1 MNDEHCILYAD
12 TNGRVLYTV
21 TCIIN
26 NRVSRL
32 ISLCTDWS
40 EVVNSVN
47 DIRAGM
53 IMIYGTENI
62 SFFLLKGNRII
73 ARLV

>member
-1 MNDEHCILYAD
+1 MNNGHCILYAD
-12 TNGRVLYTV
+12 TNGKVLYTV

-26 NRVSRL
+26 NKVSRL

-40 EVVNSVN
+40 EIVNGVN

-53 IMIYGTENI
+53 ISFYDTENI
-62 SFFLLKGNRII
+62 SFFLFNGDRMI

>member
-26 NRVSRL
+26 NKVSRL

-40 EVVNSVN
+40 EIVNSVN
-47 DIRAGM
+47 DIRAGL

-62 SFFLLKGNRII
+62 SFFLLNGNKVI

>member
-21 TCIIN
+21 TCIIDN
-26 NRVSRL
+26 KVSRL

-40 EVVNSVN
+40 EIVNSVN

-53 IMIYGTENI
+53 ISFYDTENI
-62 SFFLLKGNRII
+62 SFFLFNGDRMI

>member
-1 MNDEHCILYAD
+1 MNNEHCILYAD
-12 TNGRVLYTV
+12 TNGKVLYTV
-21 TCIIN
+21 TCMLDN
-26 NRVSRL
+26 KVSRL

-40 EVVNSVN
+40 EIVNSVN

-53 IMIYGTENI
+53 ISFYDTENI
-62 SFFLLKGNRII
+62 SFFLFNGDRMI

>member
-12 TNGRVLYTV
+12 TNGKVLYTV
-21 TCIIN
+21 TCIMDN
-26 NRVSRL
+26 KVSRL

-47 DIRAGM
+47 DIRAGL

-62 SFFLLKGNRII
+62 SFFLLKGDRMV

>member
-12 TNGRVLYTV
+12 TNGKVLYTV
-21 TCIIN
+21 TCIIDN
-26 NRVSRL
+26 KVSRL
-32 ISLCTDWS
+32 ISLCADWS

-53 IMIYGTENI
+53 ISFYGTENI

>member
-1 MNDEHCILYAD
+1 MNNEHCILYAD
-12 TNGRVLYTV
+12 TNEKVLYTV

-26 NRVSRL
+26 NKVSRL

-40 EVVNSVN
+40 EIVNSVN
-47 DIRAGM
+47 DIRAGLVM
-53 IMIYGTENI
+53 FYGTEDI
-62 SFFLLKGNRII
+62 DFFIFNGNRII

>member
-21 TCIIN
+21 TCIIDN
-26 NRVSRL
+26 KVARL

-53 IMIYGTENI
+53 IKFYGTENI
-62 SFFLLKGNRII
+62 SFFLLNDNKII

>member
-1 MNDEHCILYAD
+1 MYAD

-26 NRVSRL
+26 NKVSRL

-40 EVVNSVN
+40 EIVNSVN
-47 DIRAGM
+47 DIRAGLVM
-53 IMIYGTENI
+53 LYGTEDI
-62 SFFLLKGNRII
+62 DFFLLKGNRII
-73 ARLV
+73 LKLV

>member
-12 TNGRVLYTV
+12 TNGKVLYTV
-21 TCIIN
+21 TCIIDN
-26 NRVSRL
+26 KVSRL

-47 DIRAGM
+47 DIRAGL
-53 IMIYGTENI
+53 IMIYDTENI
-62 SFFLLKGNRII
+62 SFFLLNNNKII

>member
-1 MNDEHCILYAD
+1 MNNEHCILYAD
-12 TNGRVLYTV
+12 TNGRALYTV
-21 TCIIN
+21 TCMIDN
-26 NRVSRL
+26 KVSRL

-53 IMIYGTENI
+53 ISFYDTENI
-62 SFFLLKGNRII
+62 SFFLFNGNRMI

>member
-1 MNDEHCILYAD
+1 MNNGHCILYAD
-12 TNGRVLYTV
+12 TNGKVLYTV

-26 NRVSRL
+26 NKVSRL

-40 EVVNSVN
+40 EIVNSVN

-53 IMIYGTENI
+53 ISFYDTENI
-62 SFFLLKGNRII
+62 SFFLFNGDRMI

>member
-1 MNDEHCILYAD
+1 MNNGHCILYAD

-26 NRVSRL
+26 NKVSRL

-40 EVVNSVN
+40 EIVNSVN

-53 IMIYGTENI
+53 ISFYGTENI
-62 SFFLLKGNRII
+62 SFFLFNGDRMI

>member
-26 NRVSRL
+26 NKVSRL

-40 EVVNSVN
+40 EIVNSVN
-47 DIRAGM
+47 DIRAGLVM
-53 IMIYGTENI
+53 LYGTEDI
-62 SFFLLKGNRII
+62 DFFIFNGNRII
-73 ARLV
+73 ARLI

>member
-26 NRVSRL
+26 NKVSRL

-40 EVVNSVN
+40 EIVNSVN
-47 DIRAGM
+47 DIRAGLV
-53 IMIYGTENI
+53 MIYGTENI
-62 SFFLLKGNRII
+62 SFFLLNGNKVIT
-73 ARLV
+73 RLV

>member
-1 MNDEHCILYAD
+1 MNNEHCILYAD
-12 TNGRVLYTV
+12 TNRRILYTV

-26 NRVSRL
+26 NKVSRL

-40 EVVNSVN
+40 EIVNSVN

-53 IMIYGTENI
+53 ISFYGTKNI

>member
-26 NRVSRL
+26 NKVSRL

-40 EVVNSVN
+40 EIVNSVN
-47 DIRAGM
+47 DIRAGL
-53 IMIYGTENI
+53 IMIYGTKNI
-62 SFFLLKGNRII
+62 SFFLLNGNKVIT
-73 ARLV
+73 RLV

>member
-1 MNDEHCILYAD
+1 MNNGHCILYAD

-26 NRVSRL
+26 NKVSRL

-40 EVVNSVN
+40 EIVNSVN
-47 DIRAGM
+47 SIRAGM
-53 IMIYGTENI
+53 ISFYGTENI

>member
-1 MNDEHCILYAD
+1 MYAD
-12 TNGRVLYTV
+12 TNGKVLYTV
-21 TCIIN
+21 TCIIDN
-26 NRVSRL
+26 KVSRL

>member
-1 MNDEHCILYAD
+1 MNNGHCILYAD
-12 TNGRVLYTV
+12 TNGKVLYTV

-26 NRVSRL
+26 NKVSRL

-53 IMIYGTENI
+53 IKFYDTENI
-62 SFFLLKGNRII
+62 SFFLFNGDRMI

>member
-1 MNDEHCILYAD
+1 MNDEHCILYVD
-12 TNGRVLYTV
+12 TNGKVLYTV

-26 NRVSRL
+26 NKVSRL

-40 EVVNSVN
+40 EIVNSVN

-53 IMIYGTENI
+53 ISFYDTENI
-62 SFFLLKGNRII
+62 SFFLFNGDRMI

>member
-26 NRVSRL
+26 NKVSRL

-40 EVVNSVN
+40 EIVNSVN
-47 DIRAGM
+47 DIRAGLVM
-53 IMIYGTENI
+53 LYGTENI
-62 SFFLLKGNRII
+62 SFFLLNGNKVIT
-73 ARLV
+73 RLV

>member
-1 MNDEHCILYAD
+1 MNNEHCILYAD
-12 TNGRVLYTV
+12 TNGKVLYTV
-21 TCIIN
+21 TCMIDN
-26 NRVSRL
+26 KVSRL

-40 EVVNSVN
+40 EIVNSVN

-53 IMIYGTENI
+53 ISFYDTENI

>member
-1 MNDEHCILYAD
+1 MNNEHCILYAD
-12 TNGRVLYTV
+12 TNGKVLYTV
-21 TCIIN
+21 TCIIDN
-26 NRVSRL
+26 KVARL

-40 EVVNSVN
+40 EIVNSVN

-53 IMIYGTENI
+53 INFYGTENI
-62 SFFLLKGNRII
+62 SFFLLKCNKII

>member
-1 MNDEHCILYAD
+1 MYAD
-12 TNGRVLYTV
+12 TNGKVLYTV

-26 NRVSRL
+26 NKVSRL

-40 EVVNSVN
+40 EIVNSVN

-53 IMIYGTENI
+53 ISFYDTENI
-62 SFFLLKGNRII
+62 SFFLFNGDRMI

>member
-1 MNDEHCILYAD
+1 MNNGHCILYAD
-12 TNGRVLYTV
+12 TNGKVLYTV
-21 TCIIN
+21 TCIIDN
-26 NRVSRL
+26 KVSRL

-40 EVVNSVN
+40 EIVNSVN

-53 IMIYGTENI
+53 ISFYGTENI
-62 SFFLLKGNRII
+62 SFFLLKCNKII

>member
-1 MNDEHCILYAD
+1 MNNGHCILYAD

-21 TCIIN
+21 TCIIDN
-26 NRVSRL
+26 KVSRL
-32 ISLCTDWS
+32 ISLCTDLS
-40 EVVNSVN
+40 EIINSVN

-53 IMIYGTENI
+53 IKFYGTENI
-62 SFFLLKGNRII
+62 SFFLLKCNKII

>member
-12 TNGRVLYTV
+12 TNERVLYTV
-21 TCIIN
+21 TCIIDN
-26 NRVSRL
+26 KVSRL

-40 EVVNSVN
+40 EIVNSVN

-53 IMIYGTENI
+53 ISFYDTENI

-73 ARLV
+73 LKLV

>member
-1 MNDEHCILYAD
+1 MNNGHCILYAD

-26 NRVSRL
+26 NKVSRL

-40 EVVNSVN
+40 EIVNSVN
-47 DIRAGM
+47 DIRAGL

>member
-12 TNGRVLYTV
+12 TKGKVLYTV

-26 NRVSRL
+26 NKVSRL

-40 EVVNSVN
+40 EIVNSVN
-47 DIRAGM
+47 DIRAGLVM
-53 IMIYGTENI
+53 FYGTEDI
-62 SFFLLKGNRII
+62 DFFLFNGDRMV

>member
-21 TCIIN
+21 TCIIDN
-26 NRVSRL
+26 KVARL
-32 ISLCTDWS
+32 ISLCIDWS

-53 IMIYGTENI
+53 ISFYDTENI

-73 ARLV
+73 LKLV

>member
-1 MNDEHCILYAD
+1 MNNEHCILYAD
-12 TNGRVLYTV
+12 TNGKVLYTV

-26 NRVSRL
+26 NKVSRL

-40 EVVNSVN
+40 EIVNSVN

-53 IMIYGTENI
+53 ISFYGTENI
-62 SFFLLKGNRII
+62 SFFLFNGDRMI